1 MRIKSLPNKAMQFP
15 KKHTSFYKGYALF
28 VKKILGKPLFQRFL
42 RWLLIRENID
52 KSLIKEVQINV
63 FPFQKKNGNNLA
75 GKWNKCGNIS
85 IYPKSYEFY
94 GKLVAR
100 HGNKIARSY
109 VKCRARATM
118 IHEILHVK
126 YSSEEERVRRLTE
139 RYFTLYARNPRTENS
154 ESIISE
160 ILFKQ

>member
-1 MRIKSLPNKAMQFP
+1 M
-15 KKHTSFYKGYALF
+15 
-28 VKKILGKPLFQRFL
+28 
-42 RWLLIRENID
+42 
-52 KSLIKEVQINV
+52 V

-109 VKCRARATM
+109 VRCRARATM
-118 IHEILHVK
+118 IHEILHAK
-126 YSSEEERVRRLTE
+126 YSSDEERVRRLTE
-139 RYFTLYARNPRTENS
+139 RYFTLYARNPRTENC